1 MSSAAHQRR
10 FRNAVLLD
18 IGNTR
23 TGIAGYVDGKR
34 GPAARVATSDAD
46 ALIRAVR
53 EAWDTL
59 PTASPRGIVA
69 SSVQPEALRKL
80 REALTRSDLPM
91 PLAIREDIE
100 PPIPADV
107 DEPDRVGSD
116 RLCVAAAA
124 YANVKAA
131 CVVAGFG
138 TAVTVDLVSDNGVF
152 LGGTISPGM
161 ALAARALHEHTAL
174 LPLVEID
181 APTET
186 LGKDTESAIR
196 NGVFAML
203 VGGLREITERYA
215 TEIGKWPMLI
225 ATGGDAPAIATVC
238 DFIDRVV
245 PDLCL
250 DGVAL
255 ALERHLEDL
264 DNS

>member
-1 MSSAAHQRR
+1 MSAIQPAR

-23 TGIAGYVDGKR
+23 TGIAAYIDGKR
-34 GPAARVATSDAD
+34 GQPVRVATDDIGA
-46 ALIRAVR
+46 IVRAVQ
-53 EAWDTL
+53 EAWIAL
-59 PTASPRGIVA
+59 PATSPRGIVA
-69 SSVQPEALRKL
+69 SSVQPDTLRRL
-80 REALTRSDLPM
+80 REELARCELPS
-91 PLAIREDIE
+91 PLAVKEEID

-107 DEPDRVGSD
+107 LEPDRVGAD

-131 CVVAGFG
+131 CVVASFG
-138 TAVTVDLVSDNGVF
+138 TAVTIDLVADNGVF
-152 LGGTISPGM
+152 LGGTISPGLS
-161 ALAARALHEHTAL
+161 LAARSLHEHTAL
-174 LPLVEID
+174 LPLVD
-181 APTET
+181 VGTPTET

-203 VGGLREITERYA
+203 AGGLREITERYA

-225 ATGGDAPAIATVC
+225 ATGGDAVAIATAC

-255 ALERHLEDL
+255 ALEQHLDAL
-264 DNS
+264 DES